1 MTPWKNENRNRDK
14 LYATREAYIVTE
26 DPTRRMTKVTA
37 PIAIAL
43 AVLAPIAGW
52 EAMGPVL
59 LYSVAT
65 PALVGAGKE
74 ATSSSDKTP
83 QKAII
88 AASQGAFALG
98 VEALKRNDVQAALN
112 ARDDIVPRDGID
124 RKALTYAIVT
134 SGLSG
139 VSSAEYL
146 SAREELSGWP
156 GLADLDRQF
165 ERALYRER
173 PSDDAIFAAF
183 RLRQPQTPE
192 GSLLLARALKT
203 VGETDRAKGMI
214 TNLWATN
221 ALNTWLEGEVLT
233 RFPDMLTPADHK
245 ARMAYLLYRDRMK
258 QAARF
263 AKLGNAQPL
272 YDAWVAAIKQSPKA
286 PQLLK
291 TAEAGFKGDSA
302 LLFANILQKEQAN
315 DFDGAAAL
323 LQKLPAAASDRVNS
337 DEWWHEQR
345 IVSRGLFEESKFKA
359 AYDLAAAHVA
369 ASPAAMADAE
379 FHAGWYALVG
389 LQDGKL
395 AKAHFEKL
403 FEEATTPQTA
413 SRALY
418 WLGRADKA
426 AGGDGKAYFADAAE
440 YDHSFY
446 GLIAATEMPQ
456 RAPEADSEKSQP
468 TPSERFLFAGQESV
482 RAIDLLQKENYPA
495 AAKRLYRGLADQID
509 DPDVLTILA
518 EKAKRD
524 QDTAL
529 ALDIGKK
536 AYAKGGD
543 DAALAYPLGAIPDTA
558 GLTGRQLA
566 LAYAIARQESGF
578 NAKAVSAARAVGLMQ
593 ILPGTAKDMASQLGL
608 AYAPEK
614 LTADSAYNAILGTQ
628 YLDNQIKRQAGSYV
642 LTFAAYNAGPG
653 KVREWLARFGDPR
666 GKNLEFV
673 LNWIESIPYPETRD
687 YVMRVM
693 ENFEAYQ
700 LQLGLGANIKSDLT
714 AGG

>member
-1 MTPWKNENRNRDK
+1 
-14 LYATREAYIVTE
+14 
-26 DPTRRMTKVTA
+26 MTKVTA

-65 PALVGAGKE
+65 PSLIEAGKD
-74 ATSSSDKTP
+74 ATSSGDRTA

-88 AASQGAFALG
+88 AASQGAFSAG
-98 VEALKRNDVQAALN
+98 IEALKRNDVQAALN
-112 ARDDIVPRDGID
+112 ARDDLVPRNGIE

-139 VSSAEYL
+139 ISSAEYL
-146 SAREELSGWP
+146 SAREELAGWP
-156 GLADLDRQF
+156 DLADLDRHY
-165 ERALYRER
+165 ERALYREH

-183 RLRQPQTPE
+183 RLRAPQTAE
-192 GSLLLARALKT
+192 GNVLYARALKN
-203 VGETDRAKGMI
+203 VGEVDRAKSII
-214 TNLWATN
+214 TGLWATN
-221 ALNTWLEGEVLT
+221 ALNTWLEGEVLN
-233 RFPDMLTPADHK
+233 RFPEMLTPADHK

-272 YDAWVAAIKQSPKA
+272 FDAWSAVIRQGPKA
-286 PQLLK
+286 AQLLK
-291 TAEAGFKGDSA
+291 AAEAGFKGDSG
-302 LLFANILQKEQAN
+302 LLFANIVHKEQAN

-323 LQKLPAAASDRVNS
+323 LQKLPATASDRVNS

-345 IVSRGLFEESKFKA
+345 IVSRGLFEASKFKA
-359 AYDLAAAHVA
+359 AYDLAANHVA
-369 ASPAAMADAE
+369 ASPASVADAE

-389 LQDGKL
+389 LKDGKL
-395 AKAHFEKL
+395 AKTHFEKL
-403 FEEATTPQTA
+403 RAEATTPQTA

-426 AGGDGKAYFADAAE
+426 AGGDGKTYFADAAD

-446 GLIAATEMPQ
+446 GLVAATELPGH
-456 RAPEADSEKSQP
+456 AATTEADGNGP
-468 TPSERFLFAGQESV
+468 TASDRLLFAGQESV
-482 RAIDLLQKENYPA
+482 RAIDLLQKANYA
-495 AAKRLYRGLADQID
+495 SAAKRLYRGLADQID
-509 DPDVLTILA
+509 DPDMLTILA
-518 EKAKRD
+518 EKAKRE
-524 QDTAL
+524 QDSAL

-558 GLTGRQLA
+558 GLSGTQLA

-578 NAKAVSAARAVGLMQ
+578 NAKAVSAAQALGLMQ

-614 LTADSAYNAILGTQ
+614 LTADTAYNAILGTQ

-642 LTFAAYNAGPG
+642 LTFASYNAGPG

-666 GKNLEFV
+666 GKDIEFV

-687 YVMRVM
+687 YVMKVM

-700 LQLGLGANIKSDLT
+700 LQLGLGANIKADLT

>member
-14 LYATREAYIVTE
+14 LYATREPYIVAE
-26 DPTRRMTKVTA
+26 AQSRHMTKVTA

-88 AASQGAFALG
+88 AASQGAFATG
-98 VEALKRNDVQAALN
+98 IEALKRNDVQAALN
-112 ARDDIVPRDGID
+112 ARDDLVPRDGIE

-134 SGLSG
+134 SGLAG
-139 VSSAEYL
+139 ISSAEYL
-146 SAREELSGWP
+146 SAREELAGWP
-156 GLADLDRQF
+156 GLADLDRNF

-173 PSDDAIFAAF
+173 PSDDAVFAAF
-183 RLRQPQTPE
+183 RLRAPQTPE
-192 GSLLLARALKT
+192 GSLLYARALKA
-203 VGETDRAKGMI
+203 VGEVDRAKVII
-214 TNLWATN
+214 TGLWATN
-221 ALNTWLEGEVLT
+221 ALNTWLEGEVLN
-233 RFPDMLTPADHK
+233 RFPDMLTPADHR
-245 ARMAYLLYRDRMK
+245 ARMDYLLYRDRLK

-272 YDAWVAAIKQSPKA
+272 FDAWSAVIKQSPKA

-291 TAEAGFKGDSA
+291 AAETTLKGDSA
-302 LLFANILQKEQAN
+302 LLFANILQKEQKN

-323 LQKLPAAASDRVNS
+323 LQKLPSAASDRVNS

-359 AYDLAAAHVA
+359 AYDLAAGHVA
-369 ASPAAMADAE
+369 ASPASIADAE

-389 LQDGKL
+389 LKDGKL
-395 AKAHFEKL
+395 AKMHFEKL
-403 FEEATTPQTA
+403 LEGASTPQTA

-426 AGGDGKAYFADAAE
+426 AGGDGKAYFTDAAD

-446 GLIAATEMPQ
+446 GLVAATEISG
-456 RAPEADSEKSQP
+456 RAPSADSEKSQP
-468 TPSERFLFAGQESV
+468 TPSERLLFAGQESV
-482 RAIDLLQKENYPA
+482 RAIDLLQKANHAA

-524 QDTAL
+524 QDSAL

-558 GLTGRQLA
+558 GLSGTQLA

-578 NAKAVSAARAVGLMQ
+578 NAQAVSAARAVGLMQ

-628 YLDNQIKRQAGSYV
+628 YLDNQIKRQSGSYV

-653 KVREWLARFGDPR
+653 KVREWLVRFGDPR
-666 GKNLEFV
+666 GKDLEFV

-700 LQLGLGANIKSDLT
+700 LQLGLGANIKADLT

>member
-14 LYATREAYIVTE
+14 LYAMPRRYFMTDDAS
-26 DPTRRMTKVTA
+26 RRMTKVSA

-52 EAMGPVL
+52 EAMGPVM

-65 PALVGAGKE
+65 PALIGAGKE
-74 ATSSSDKTP
+74 AAAPSDKTP

-88 AASQGAFALG
+88 AASRGAFQSG
-98 VEALKRNDVQAALN
+98 IEALKRNDVQAALN
-112 ARDDIVPRDGID
+112 ARDDLVPRDSVE
-124 RKALTYAIVT
+124 RKALTFAIVT
-134 SGLSG
+134 AGLSG

-146 SAREELSGWP
+146 SAREELAGWP
-156 GLADLDRQF
+156 GLGDLDRHY

-173 PSDDAIFAAF
+173 PSDDAVFAAF
-183 RLRQPQTPE
+183 RLRPPQTPE
-192 GSLLLARALKT
+192 GTLLLARALKN
-203 VGETDRAKGMI
+203 VGEQDTAKGMI
-214 TNLWATN
+214 TSLWGTN
-221 ALNTWLEGEVLT
+221 ALNTWLESEVLSK
-233 RFPDMLTPADHK
+233 FPEMLTPADHK
-245 ARMAYLLYRDRMK
+245 ARMDYLLYRDRLK

-272 YDAWVAAIKQSPKA
+272 YDAWSAVIKQSPKA

-291 TAEAGFKGDSA
+291 AAEAGFKSDSA
-302 LLFANILQKEQAN
+302 LLFANVLQREQAN
-315 DFDGAAAL
+315 DFEAATAL
-323 LQKLPAAASDRVNS
+323 LQKLPANAADRVNS

-345 IVSRGLFEESKFKA
+345 IASRGLFEEGKIKA
-359 AYDLAAAHVA
+359 AYDLVAAHVA
-369 ASPAAMADAE
+369 ASPAAVADAE

-389 LQDGKL
+389 LKDGKL
-395 AKAHFEKL
+395 AKAHFERLLK
-403 FEEATTPQTA
+403 EATTPQTA

-426 AGGDGKAYFADAAE
+426 AGGDGKAFFEDAAE

-446 GLIAATEMPQ
+446 GLVAAAELPGG
-456 RAPEADSEKSQP
+456 APASNPDKSSP
-468 TPSERFLFAGQESV
+468 TPSERLLFASRESV

-495 AAKRLYRGLADQID
+495 PAKRLYRGLADQID
-509 DPDVLTILA
+509 DPDGLTILA

-524 QDTAL
+524 QDSAL

-543 DAALAYPLGAIPDTA
+543 DAALAYPLGAIPENA
-558 GLTGRQLA
+558 GLTGTQLA

-578 NAKAVSAARAVGLMQ
+578 NPQAVSAARAVGLMQ
-593 ILPGTAKDMASQLGL
+593 ILPGTAKDMASQLGM
-608 AYAPEK
+608 AYAPER
-614 LTADSAYNAILGTQ
+614 LTADTAYNAILGTQ
-628 YLDNQIKRQAGSYV
+628 YLDNQIKRQSGSYV
-642 LTFAAYNAGPG
+642 LTFASYNAGPG
-653 KVREWLARFGDPR
+653 KVREWLKRFGDPR
-666 GKNLEFV
+666 GKDLEFV

-700 LQLGLGANIKSDLT
+700 LQLGMNASIRADLT

>member
-1 MTPWKNENRNRDK
+1 
-14 LYATREAYIVTE
+14 
-26 DPTRRMTKVTA
+26 MTKVTA

-52 EAMGPVL
+52 EAMGPVM

-65 PALVGAGKE
+65 PALISAGRDP
-74 ATSSSDKTP
+74 ASSSDRTP

-88 AASQGAFALG
+88 EAAQGAFASG
-98 VEALKRNDVQAALN
+98 IDALKRNDVQAALN
-112 ARDDIVPRDGID
+112 ARDDLVPRDGIE
-124 RKALTYAIVT
+124 RKTLTYAIVT

-183 RLRQPQTPE
+183 RLRSPQTPE
-192 GSLLLARALKT
+192 GNLLYARALKN
-203 VGETDRAKGMI
+203 VGEADRAKGI
-214 TNLWATN
+214 IAGLWATN
-221 ALNTWLEGEVLT
+221 ALNTWLEGEVLS

-245 ARMAYLLYRDRMK
+245 ARMAFLLYRDRVK

-272 YDAWVAAIKQSPKA
+272 YDAWTAAIKQAPKTV
-286 PQLLK
+286 QLLK
-291 TAEAGFKGDSA
+291 AAENGFKGDSA
-302 LLFANILQKEQAN
+302 LLFANILQKQQAN

-323 LQKLPAAASDRVNS
+323 LQKLPASAADRVNS

-345 IVSRGLFEESKFKA
+345 IVSRGLFEQSKFKA

-369 ASPAAMADAE
+369 ASPAAVADAE

-389 LQDGKL
+389 LKDGKT
-395 AKAHFEKL
+395 AKTHFEKL
-403 FEEATTPQTA
+403 RDVATTPQTA
-413 SRALY
+413 SRALF

-426 AGGDGKAYFADAAE
+426 AGGDGKTYFTQAAE

-446 GLIAATEMPQ
+446 GLVAATELSGH
-456 RAPEADSEKSQP
+456 AASSDTEKSEP
-468 TPSERFLFAGQESV
+468 TASDRLLFAGQESV
-482 RAIDLLQKENYPA
+482 RAIDLLQRENYTVA
-495 AAKRLYRGLADQID
+495 AARLYRGLADQID
-509 DPDVLTILA
+509 DPDILTILA

-524 QDTAL
+524 QDNAL

-543 DAALAYPLGAIPDTA
+543 DAALAYPVGAIPDTA
-558 GLTGRQLA
+558 GLSGTQLA

-628 YLDNQIKRQAGSYV
+628 YLDNQIKRQSGSYV

-666 GKNLEFV
+666 GKDLEFV

-700 LQLGLGANIKSDLT
+700 LQLGLGANIKADLT

>member
-1 MTPWKNENRNRDK
+1 MTERQQ
-14 LYATREAYIVTE
+14 
-26 DPTRRMTKVTA
+26 RRMTKVSA
-37 PIAIAL
+37 PIALAL
-43 AVLAPIAGW
+43 AVLSPLVGW
-52 EAMGPVL
+52 QAMGPVL
-59 LYSVAT
+59 AFSVAT
-65 PALVGAGKE
+65 PALVDA
-74 ATSSSDKTP
+74 ARDMSSPSDKTP
-83 QKAII
+83 QKAMI
-88 AASQGAFALG
+88 AASQGAFATG
-98 VEALKRNDVQAALN
+98 IDALKRNDVQAALS
-112 ARDDIVPRDGID
+112 ARDDLVPRDGIE

-146 SAREELSGWP
+146 SAREALAGWP
-156 GLADLDRQF
+156 GLADLDRHY

-173 PSDDAIFAAF
+173 PSDDAVFAAF
-183 RLRQPQTPE
+183 RLRAPQTPE
-192 GSLLLARALKT
+192 GSLLYARALKN
-203 VGETDRAKGMI
+203 VGEPDRAKAIIAG
-214 TNLWATN
+214 LWASN
-221 ALNTWLEGEVLT
+221 ALNTWLEGEVLS
-233 RFPDMLTPADHK
+233 RFPDLLTPADHK
-245 ARMAYLLYRDRMK
+245 ARMDYLLYRDRIK

-263 AKLGNAQPL
+263 ARLANAQPL
-272 YDAWVAAIKQSPKA
+272 FDAWSAVIKQSPKA
-286 PQLLK
+286 AQLLK

-302 LLFANILQKEQAN
+302 LLFANIVQKQQSN

-323 LQKLPAAASDRVNS
+323 LRKLPAAAADRVNS

-345 IVSRGLFEESKFKA
+345 IVSRGLFEQGKTKA
-359 AYDLAAAHVA
+359 AYDLAAGHVA
-369 ASPAAMADAE
+369 ASPAALADAE

-389 LQDGKL
+389 LKDGTL
-395 AKAHFEKL
+395 AKTHFRTL
-403 FEEATTPQTA
+403 LAGATTPQTA

-426 AGGDGKAYFADAAE
+426 SGGNGKAYFEDAAD

-446 GLIAATEMPQ
+446 GLVAATEISG
-456 RAPEADSEKSQP
+456 RAVAPDASKSRP
-468 TPSERFLFAGQESV
+468 TSTDRLLFASRESV
-482 RAIDLLQKENYPA
+482 RAIDLLQKQDYPV

-524 QDTAL
+524 QDSAL

-543 DAALAYPLGAIPDTA
+543 DAALAYPLGAIPETA
-558 GLTGRQLA
+558 GLSGTQLA

-578 NAKAVSAARAVGLMQ
+578 NSQAVSAAQALGLMQ
-593 ILPGTAKDMASQLGL
+593 ILPGTAKDMASQLGM

-614 LTADSAYNAILGTQ
+614 LTADTAYNAILGTQ
-628 YLDNQIKRQAGSYV
+628 YLDNQIKRQSGSYV

-653 KVREWLARFGDPR
+653 KVREWVKRFGDPR
-666 GKNLEFV
+666 GKDLEFV
-673 LNWIESIPYPETRD
+673 LNWIETIPYPETRD

-700 LQLGLGANIKSDLT
+700 LQLGLGANIKADLT

>member
-1 MTPWKNENRNRDK
+1 
-14 LYATREAYIVTE
+14 
-26 DPTRRMTKVTA
+26 MTKVSA

-43 AVLAPIAGW
+43 AVLAPVAGW

-59 LYSVAT
+59 LYSVST
-65 PALVGAGKE
+65 PAFIGAGKDA
-74 ATSSSDKTP
+74 ATPSDKTP

-88 AASQGAFALG
+88 AASQGAFQSG
-98 VEALKRNDVQAALN
+98 IEALKRNDVQAALN
-112 ARDDIVPRDGID
+112 ARDDLVPRDGIE
-124 RKALTYAIVT
+124 RKALTYAIVS
-134 SGLSG
+134 SGLPG
-139 VSSAEYL
+139 ISSAEYL
-146 SAREELSGWP
+146 SAREDLAGWP
-156 GLADLDRQF
+156 GLGDLDRQY

-183 RLRQPQTPE
+183 RLRAPQTPE
-192 GSLLLARALKT
+192 GTLLYARALKS

-214 TNLWATN
+214 TSLWATN
-221 ALNTWLEGEVLT
+221 SLNTWLESEVLS
-233 RFPDMLTPADHK
+233 RFSDILTPADHR
-245 ARMAYLLYRDRMK
+245 ARMDYLLYRDRIK

-272 YDAWVAAIKQSPKA
+272 YDAWSGVIKQSPKA

-291 TAEAGFKGDSA
+291 AAEAGFKNDSA
-302 LLFANILQKEQAN
+302 LLFANIMQKEQAN
-315 DFDGAAAL
+315 DFDGAATL
-323 LQKLPAAASDRVNS
+323 LQKLPAAASERVNS

-345 IVSRGLFEESKFKA
+345 IVSRGLFEQGKIKA
-359 AYDLAAAHVA
+359 AYDLAAGHVA
-369 ASPAAMADAE
+369 ASPAATADAE
-379 FHAGWYALVG
+379 FHAGWYALIG
-389 LQDGKL
+389 LNDGKL
-395 AKAHFEKL
+395 AKTHFERL
-403 FEEATTPQTA
+403 LEEATTPQTA
-413 SRALY
+413 SRAFY

-426 AGGDGKAYFADAAE
+426 AGGDGKAYFEDASA

-446 GLIAATEMPQ
+446 GLIAATELAGG
-456 RAPEADSEKSQP
+456 APAADEDKNQP
-468 TPSERFLFAGQESV
+468 TASDRLLFAGRESV
-482 RAIDLLQKENYPA
+482 RAIDLLQKANYPA
-495 AAKRLYRGLADQID
+495 AAKRLYRGLADQIE
-509 DPDVLTILA
+509 DPDGLTILA
-518 EKAKRD
+518 EKAKRE
-524 QDTAL
+524 QDSAL

-543 DAALAYPLGAIPDTA
+543 DAGLAYPLGAIPDTA
-558 GLTGRQLA
+558 GLSGTQLA

-578 NAKAVSAARAVGLMQ
+578 NAQAVSAARAVGLMQ

-614 LTADSAYNAILGTQ
+614 LTADTAYNAILGTQ

-653 KVREWLARFGDPR
+653 KVREWLKRFGDPR
-666 GKNLEFV
+666 GKDLEFV
-673 LNWIESIPYPETRD
+673 LNWVESIPYPETRD

-700 LQLGLGANIKSDLT
+700 LQLGLPANIKADLT